1 MVAIALALAASC
13 CWGIADFTGGLKSRH
28 LPVPLVLL
36 MVEGTGA
43 LAVALVIAATHE
55 PLPGTRAVVY
65 SLVAGTAGIMGLAAF
80 YRALAIGTMSIVA
93 PISATGVALP
103 VIVGIATGDRLST
116 VVSAGL
122 VVTVAGVILASR
134 EQHDGD
140 AGRAAAGRLSIGL
153 ALLSAV
159 GFGTYFSLA
168 DVAADGSV
176 LWLLLLARVVV
187 LPVMAGAVLISRPP
201 LPSRGDLAT
210 LVGAGLLDIVATGLY
225 GVANT
230 KGALSIVSV
239 VGALYPVTT
248 VLLARMVL
256 SERLRPIQA
265 AGIGAAF
272 AGVGLIVAG

>member
-36 MVEGTGA
+36 VVEGTGA
-43 LAVALVIAATHE
+43 LAVALVIAVTQE
-55 PLPGTRAVVY
+55 PLPGTRAVVF
-65 SLVAGTAGIMGLAAF
+65 SLLAGMAGITALGGF

-103 VIVGIATGDRLST
+103 VIVGVATGDRLST

-122 VVTVAGVILASR
+122 VMTVAGVILASR
-134 EQHDGD
+134 EQHED
-140 AGRAAAGRLSIGL
+140 AGRAATGRLSIGL
-153 ALLSAV
+153 ALLAAV
-159 GFGTYFSLA
+159 GFGTYFTLA

-176 LWLLLLARVVV
+176 LWLLLLSRIVV
-187 LPVMAGAVLISRPP
+187 LPAMAAAVLVARPP
-201 LPSRGDLAT
+201 MPRRGDLVT
-210 LVGAGLLDIVATGLY
+210 LAGAGLLDVSATGLY
-225 GVANT
+225 GVATT

-239 VGALYPVTT
+239 VGALYPVAT

-265 AGIGAAF
+265 AGVAAAF
-272 AGVGLIVAG
+272 AGVALIVVG

>member
-1 MVAIALALAASC
+1 MAAIALALAASC

-36 MVEGTGA
+36 VVEGTGA

-55 PLPGTRAVVY
+55 PLPDTRAVVF
-65 SLVAGTAGIMGLAAF
+65 SLLAGIAGVMGLAGF

-103 VIVGIATGDRLST
+103 VVVGVATGDRLST
-116 VVSAGL
+116 VVSAGI

-134 EQHDGD
+134 EKHAD

-153 ALLSAV
+153 ALLAAV
-159 GFGTYFSLA
+159 GFGSYFALA

-176 LWLLLLARVVV
+176 LWLLLLARIVV
-187 LPVMAGAVLISRPP
+187 LPVMAAAVLVARPP
-201 LPSRGDLAT
+201 VPRRGDLAA
-210 LVGAGLLDIVATGLY
+210 LAGAGLLDITATGLY
-225 GVANT
+225 GVAST
-230 KGALSIVSV
+230 KGALSVVSV

-265 AGIGAAF
+265 AGVAAAF

>member
-36 MVEGTGA
+36 VVEGTGA

-55 PLPGTRAVVY
+55 PLPDTRSVVF
-65 SLVAGTAGIMGLAAF
+65 SLVAGTAGILGLAGF

-122 VVTVAGVILASR
+122 VVTVAGVVLASR
-134 EQHDGD
+134 EQNAD
-140 AGRAAAGRLSIGL
+140 AGGAAADRLSIGL
-153 ALLSAV
+153 ALMAAV
-159 GFGTYFSLA
+159 GFGTYFALA

-176 LWLLLLARVVV
+176 LWLLLLARIAV
-187 LPVMAGAVLISRPP
+187 LPVMAGAVLIARPP
-201 LPSRGDLAT
+201 LPRRGDLVT
-210 LVGAGLLDIVATGLY
+210 LAGAGLLDITATGLY

-248 VLLARMVL
+248 VLLARLVL
-256 SERLRPIQA
+256 SERLHPIQA
-265 AGIGAAF
+265 AGVAAAF
-272 AGVGLIVAG
+272 AGVALIVAG

>member
-13 CWGIADFTGGLKSRH
+13 CWGIADFAGGLKSRH

-36 MVEGTGA
+36 VVEGTGA

-55 PLPGTRAVVY
+55 PLPDTRAVVF
-65 SLVAGTAGIMGLAAF
+65 SLLAGIGGVMGLAGF

-122 VVTVAGVILASR
+122 VVTVAGVVLASR
-134 EQHDGD
+134 EQNAD
-140 AGRAAAGRLSIGL
+140 AGGAAADRLSIGL
-153 ALLSAV
+153 ALMAAV
-159 GFGTYFSLA
+159 GFGTYFALA

-176 LWLLLLARVVV
+176 LWLLLLARIAV
-187 LPVMAGAVLISRPP
+187 LPVMAGAVLIARPP
-201 LPSRGDLAT
+201 LPRRGDLVT
-210 LVGAGLLDIVATGLY
+210 LAGAGLLDITATGLY

-248 VLLARMVL
+248 VLLARLVL
-256 SERLRPIQA
+256 SERLHPIQA
-265 AGIGAAF
+265 AGVAAAF
-272 AGVGLIVAG
+272 AGVALIVAG

>member
-36 MVEGTGA
+36 VVEGTGA
-43 LAVALVIAATHE
+43 LAVALVIVATHE
-55 PLPGTRAVVY
+55 ALPDTRSIVF

-122 VVTVAGVILASR
+122 VVTVAGVVLASR
-134 EQHDGD
+134 EQRED
-140 AGRAAAGRLSIGL
+140 AGGAAGDRLSIGL
-153 ALLSAV
+153 ALLAAV
-159 GFGTYFSLA
+159 GFGTYFALA

-176 LWLLLLARVVV
+176 LWLLLLARIAV
-187 LPVMAGAVLISRPP
+187 LPVMAGAVLVSRPP
-201 LPSRGDLAT
+201 LPRRGDLVT
-210 LVGAGLLDIVATGLY
+210 LAGAGLLDITATGLY

-248 VLLARMVL
+248 VLLARLVL
-256 SERLRPIQA
+256 SERLHPIQA
-265 AGIGAAF
+265 AGVAAAF

>member
-1 MVAIALALAASC
+1 MVAVALALAASC
-13 CWGIADFTGGLKSRH
+13 FWGIADFTGGLKSRH

-36 MVEGTGA
+36 VVEGTGA
-43 LAVALVIAATHE
+43 LAVGLVIAVTHE
-55 PLPGTRAVVY
+55 PLPGTRAVVF
-65 SLVAGTAGIMGLAAF
+65 SLVAGIAGVMGLAGF

-116 VVSAGL
+116 IVSAGL
-122 VVTVAGVILASR
+122 VVTVAGVVLASR
-134 EQHDGD
+134 QHHED
-140 AGRAAAGRLSIGL
+140 AGRAAAGKLSIGL

-159 GFGTYFSLA
+159 GFGTYFALA

-176 LWLLLLARVVV
+176 LWLLLLARIVV
-187 LPVMAGAVLISRPP
+187 LPVMAVAVLVARPP
-201 LPSRGDLAT
+201 LPRRGDLAT
-210 LVGAGLLDIVATGLY
+210 LAGAGMLDIVATGLY

-256 SERLRPIQA
+256 SERLQPIQA
-265 AGIGAAF
+265 AGVVAAF

>member
-1 MVAIALALAASC
+1 MVAIALALGASC

-36 MVEGTGA
+36 VVEGTGA

-55 PLPGTRAVVY
+55 PLPDTRSVVF
-65 SLVAGTAGIMGLAAF
+65 SLVAGTAGILGLAGF

-116 VVSAGL
+116 IVSAGL
-122 VVTVAGVILASR
+122 VVTVAGVVLASR
-134 EQHDGD
+134 EQNAD
-140 AGRAAAGRLSIGL
+140 AGGAAADRLSIGL
-153 ALLSAV
+153 ALMAAV
-159 GFGTYFSLA
+159 GFGTYFALA

-176 LWLLLLARVVV
+176 LWLLLLARIAV
-187 LPVMAGAVLISRPP
+187 LPVMAGAVLIARPP
-201 LPSRGDLAT
+201 LPRRGDLVT
-210 LVGAGLLDIVATGLY
+210 LAGAGLLDITATGLY

-248 VLLARMVL
+248 VLLARLVL
-256 SERLRPIQA
+256 SERLHPIQA
-265 AGIGAAF
+265 AGVAAAF
-272 AGVGLIVAG
+272 AGVALIVAG

>member
-1 MVAIALALAASC
+1 VVFSLLA
-13 CWGIADFTGGLKSRH
+13 GIAG
-28 LPVPLVLL
+28 V
-36 MVEGTGA
+36 
-43 LAVALVIAATHE
+43 
-55 PLPGTRAVVY
+55 
-65 SLVAGTAGIMGLAAF
+65 MGLAGF

-103 VIVGIATGDRLST
+103 VIVGVATGDRLST

-122 VVTVAGVILASR
+122 VVTVAGVVLASR
-134 EQHDGD
+134 EQHDD

-159 GFGTYFSLA
+159 GFGSYFALA

-176 LWLLLLARVVV
+176 LWLLLLARIVV
-187 LPVMAGAVLISRPP
+187 LPVMAGAVLVARPP
-201 LPSRGDLAT
+201 RPRRGDLVT
-210 LVGAGLLDIVATGLY
+210 LAGAGLLDITATGLY

-248 VLLARMVL
+248 VLLARLVL

-265 AGIGAAF
+265 AGVAAAF

>member
-1 MVAIALALAASC
+1 MVAVALALAASC
-13 CWGIADFTGGLKSRH
+13 FWGIADFIGGLKSRH

-36 MVEGTGA
+36 VVEGTGA
-43 LAVALVIAATHE
+43 LAVGLVIAITHE
-55 PLPGTRAVVY
+55 PLPGTRAVVF
-65 SLVAGTAGIMGLAAF
+65 SLVAGIAGVMGLAGF

-122 VVTVAGVILASR
+122 VVTVAGVVLASR
-134 EQHDGD
+134 EKHED
-140 AGRAAAGRLSIGL
+140 AGRAAAGKLSIGL

-159 GFGTYFSLA
+159 GFGTYFA
-168 DVAADGSV
+168 DCSV
-176 LWLLLLARVVV
+176 LWLLLLARIVV
-187 LPVMAGAVLISRPP
+187 LPVMAAVVLVARPP
-201 LPSRGDLAT
+201 MPRRGDLAT
-210 LVGAGLLDIVATGLY
+210 LAGAGMLDIVATGLY

-256 SERLRPIQA
+256 SERLQPIQA
-265 AGIGAAF
+265 AGVVAAF

>member
-1 MVAIALALAASC
+1 MVAIALALAASG

-36 MVEGTGA
+36 VVEGTGA

-55 PLPGTRAVVY
+55 PLPDTRSVVF
-65 SLVAGTAGIMGLAAF
+65 SLVAGTAGILGLAGF

-122 VVTVAGVILASR
+122 VVTVAGVVLASR
-134 EQHDGD
+134 EQNAD
-140 AGRAAAGRLSIGL
+140 AGGAAADRLSIGL
-153 ALLSAV
+153 ALMAAV
-159 GFGTYFSLA
+159 GFGTYFALA

-176 LWLLLLARVVV
+176 LWLLLLARIAV
-187 LPVMAGAVLISRPP
+187 LPVMAGAVLIARPP
-201 LPSRGDLAT
+201 LPRRGDLVT
-210 LVGAGLLDIVATGLY
+210 LAGAGLLDITATGLY

-248 VLLARMVL
+248 VLLARLVL
-256 SERLRPIQA
+256 SERLHPIQA
-265 AGIGAAF
+265 AGVAAAF
-272 AGVGLIVAG
+272 AGVALIVAG

>member
-36 MVEGTGA
+36 VVEGTGA
-43 LAVALVIAATHE
+43 LAVGLVIAVTQE
-55 PLPGTRAVVY
+55 PLPGTRAVVF
-65 SLVAGTAGIMGLAAF
+65 SLLAGMAGITALGGF

-103 VIVGIATGDRLST
+103 VIVGVATGDRLST

-134 EQHDGD
+134 EQHED
-140 AGRAAAGRLSIGL
+140 AGRAATGRLSIGL
-153 ALLSAV
+153 ALLAAV
-159 GFGTYFSLA
+159 GFGTYFTLA

-176 LWLLLLARVVV
+176 LWLLLLSRIVV
-187 LPVMAGAVLISRPP
+187 LPAMAAAVLVARPP
-201 LPSRGDLAT
+201 MPRRGDLVT
-210 LVGAGLLDIVATGLY
+210 LAGAGLLDVSATGLY
-225 GVANT
+225 GVATT

-239 VGALYPVTT
+239 VGALYPVAT

-265 AGIGAAF
+265 AGVAAAF
-272 AGVGLIVAG
+272 AGVALIVAG

>member
-36 MVEGTGA
+36 VVEGTGA
-43 LAVALVIAATHE
+43 LAVALIIAATHE
-55 PLPGTRAVVY
+55 PLPDTRSVVF
-65 SLVAGTAGIMGLAAF
+65 SLVAGTAGILGLAGF

-122 VVTVAGVILASR
+122 VVTVAGVVLASR
-134 EQHDGD
+134 EQNAD
-140 AGRAAAGRLSIGL
+140 AGGAAADRLSIGL
-153 ALLSAV
+153 ALMAAV
-159 GFGTYFSLA
+159 GFGTYFALA

-176 LWLLLLARVVV
+176 LWLLLLARIAV
-187 LPVMAGAVLISRPP
+187 LPVMAGAVLIARPP
-201 LPSRGDLAT
+201 LPRRGDLVT
-210 LVGAGLLDIVATGLY
+210 LAGAGLLDITATGLY

-248 VLLARMVL
+248 VLLARLVL
-256 SERLRPIQA
+256 SERLHPIQA
-265 AGIGAAF
+265 AGVAAAF
-272 AGVGLIVAG
+272 AGVALIVAG